1 MKKSKFLKK
10 SLAMLLALMLVVAM
24 IPLSASAALP
34 EGFDLSSIVLSETSN
49 RNGGKIVDLGT
60 GVNVK
65 VSEKSDNI
73 WLFTNEVLPAGA
85 ELRAKGATSTVK
97 EAEITKDGV
106 QLPLKDY
113 MNSENVIELNLYDT
127 TVSLNHVS
135 ATYTIKL
142 EQVAGSTNTNI
153 ASVTAGKGIY
163 SATVD
168 NVNKQIKV
176 VTARHTSN
184 NPDEEWTENITQ
196 NTLNAEITVKTED
209 PTATVSP
216 KPIIADNGDTFTV
229 TSGSKTVTTEYT
241 VVVTEYADAFNSFS
255 VNGVAGVFSDKNKD
269 GVDDTITVSLPKSAI
284 RNAHGDL
291 VPSPSYKV
299 EYAAYGNTDPS
310 VVINGEATKTDGKT
324 AVGNVTTGT
333 TVMFTNFG
341 ELANAG
347 GFWDNTITVT
357 RLNNQVASGA
367 QQTYNL
373 VLQLEKSENTA
384 ITHVQM
390 DNTIGEVEGDKITAE
405 LPVYKTVGGGNRDKT
420 DPADVTVKLYTD
432 KTVHKIIVN
441 GAEQNQKNVGATE
454 IEWSSTT

>member
-1 MKKSKFLKK
+1 M
-10 SLAMLLALMLVVAM
+10 
-24 IPLSASAALP
+24 
-34 EGFDLSSIVLSETSN
+34 
-49 RNGGKIVDLGT
+49 
-60 GVNVK
+60 
-65 VSEKSDNI
+65 
-73 WLFTNEVLPAGA
+73 
-85 ELRAKGATSTVK
+85 
-97 EAEITKDGV
+97 
-106 QLPLKDY
+106 
-113 MNSENVIELNLYDT
+113 
-127 TVSLNHVS
+127 
-135 ATYTIKL
+135 
-142 EQVAGSTNTNI
+142 
-153 ASVTAGKGIY
+153 
-163 SATVD
+163 
-168 NVNKQIKV
+168 
-176 VTARHTSN
+176 
-184 NPDEEWTENITQ
+184 
-196 NTLNAEITVKTED
+196 
-209 PTATVSP
+209 
-216 KPIIADNGDTFTV
+216 
-229 TSGSKTVTTEYT
+229 
-241 VVVTEYADAFNSFS
+241 
-255 VNGVAGVFSDKNKD
+255 
-269 GVDDTITVSLPKSAI
+269 
-284 RNAHGDL
+284 
-291 VPSPSYKV
+291 

-454 IEWSSTT
+454 IEWVFNNVNLEAERIVTVYAENTNKTQQYKISASIATNQTDATITGFKIG